1 MSFSFSVPFTMPHG
15 SILDGQNGT
24 SIAQLQEQFGCT
36 ITTVNRPKTSVGGI
50 EQPIIPFFNIEGS
63 DELQVNRVALKI
75 FTLLNESMARSEKAL
90 KHETLLFKKAY
101 EEQSKLHIM
110 KVDEMTKQIL
120 SLKCR

>member
-1 MSFSFSVPFTMPHG
+1 MSVSCVVPFTKPHG

-36 ITTVNRPKTSVGGI
+36 ITMVNHPKSSGG
-50 EQPIIPFFNIEGS
+50 ECQPIIPFFNIEGS

-75 FTLLNESMARSEKAL
+75 FTLLNASMSRSEKAL
-90 KHETLLFKKAY
+90 THETLLFKKAY
-101 EEQSKLHIM
+101 EEQSKLHIL

-120 SLKCR
+120 ELMCR

>member
-1 MSFSFSVPFTMPHG
+1 MTFSCLVPFTKPHG

-24 SIAQLQEQFGCT
+24 SITHLQEQFGCT
-36 ITTVNRPKTSVGGI
+36 ITTVNHTKITWG
-50 EQPIIPFFNIEGS
+50 ECQPIIPYFNIEGS
-63 DELQVNRVALKI
+63 DELQVSRVALKI

-101 EEQSKLHIM
+101 EEQSKLHIL

-120 SLKCR
+120 ELMCR